1 MFLQK
6 LGLFAIINLVITG
19 VCMSEIDDLIDG
31 LESDLVALRVDVQTT
46 IDRLT
51 ADYNSAVTCER
62 DRIVE
67 LQDKISSLRSER
79 LAQVRESCRSSRRE
93 AVETLRAEFGD
104 SEFVRFYE
112 KAPI

>member
-1 MFLQK
+1 
-6 LGLFAIINLVITG
+6 
-19 VCMSEIDDLIDG
+19 MSEIDDLIDR
-31 LESDLVALRVDVQTT
+31 LESDLIELRLDVETT
-46 IDRLT
+46 INRLT

-62 DRIVE
+62 NRTFE
-67 LQDKISSLRSER
+67 LENKISSLRSER

>member
-6 LGLFAIINLVITG
+6 LGFFAIINLVITG

-31 LESDLVALRVDVQTT
+31 LESDLVALRVDVQTM
-46 IDRLT
+46 INQLT
-51 ADYNSAVTCER
+51 VDYDSAVSSEIN
-62 DRIVE
+62 RIVE

-104 SEFVRFYE
+104 SDFVRFYE
-112 KAPI
+112 KASI

>member
-1 MFLQK
+1 MFLQI

-19 VCMSEIDDLIDG
+19 VYISKIDDLIDG
-31 LESDLVALRVDVQTT
+31 LESDLVALRVDVQTM
-46 IDRLT
+46 INQLT
-51 ADYNSAVTCER
+51 VDYDSAVSSEIN
-62 DRIVE
+62 RIVE
-67 LQDKISSLRSER
+67 LQDKISLLRSER

>member
-51 ADYNSAVTCER
+51 ADYNSAVTC
-62 DRIVE
+62 DFC
-67 LQDKISSLRSER
+67 LD
-79 LAQVRESCRSSRRE
+79 
-93 AVETLRAEFGD
+93 
-104 SEFVRFYE
+104 
-112 KAPI
+112 